1 MIYTRYWNEG
11 TAIISESVEYEPP
24 AILAEQAGAEAYAK
38 DIRGIAR
45 AVWQDLPIYAYATMW
60 DTVGLGIGAAWR
72 DGAATCGISENEL
85 SLEEKTRRD
94 EIVMEQRSY
103 VPGFLDWVYAH
114 RRDGPDKLLWR
125 DILPRTV
132 LWANAWDRTYNEAM
146 VRACSDQKIRWVLHG
161 ERVTKEPCRDC
172 LRLDGRI
179 YRSSIWA
186 KYEIYPKV
194 SALACGG
201 WRCGCSWG
209 EVGADEKVTPGRP
222 PNLAGQR

>member
-1 MIYTRYWNEG
+1 MNYTHYWNDG
-11 TAIISESVEYEPP
+11 AAILSESVEYEAP

-38 DIRGIAR
+38 DIRGAALQAWLGLALDASTI
-45 AVWQDLPIYAYATMW
+45 MW
-60 DTVGLGIGAAWR
+60 DTVGLGIAAAWR
-72 DGAATCGISENEL
+72 DGAATCGISEDEL
-85 SLEEKTRRD
+85 SHEEKMRRD
-94 EIVMEQRSY
+94 EIIREQRNY
-103 VPGFLDWVYAH
+103 IPDFLNWVYAH

-194 SALACGG
+194 STLACGG

-222 PNLAGQR
+222 PSLAGQR